1 MKITFEPIGIVH
13 SPFTELADM
22 PIQPTGEEAAQGIL
36 EIYPAYDDALA
47 DLEGFSHIY
56 ALYFFHKVS
65 GWQPKVLPFL
75 DKQPHG
81 LFSTR
86 APRRPNPIG
95 LSLLKILAIE
105 GSRIHVAGLDI
116 LDGTPLLDIK
126 PYIPGFEDPQDV
138 RIGWLEGCAGQVKN
152 RKSDHRFKD

>member
-13 SPFTELADM
+13 SPFTDLADM
-22 PIQPTGEEAAQGIL
+22 PIQPTGVKAAEGSL
-36 EIYPAYDDALA
+36 EIYPAFCDALA

-65 GWQPKVLPFL
+65 SWHPTVVPFL
-75 DKQPHG
+75 DTQPRG

-105 GSRIHVAGLDI
+105 DGRIQVAGLDI
-116 LDGTPLLDIK
+116 LDSTPLLDIK
-126 PYIPGFEDPQDV
+126 PYIHGFEDPQDV
-138 RIGWLEGCAGQVKN
+138 RIGWLEGHAGQVKN